1 MLLILINFKTL
12 KINNFKIKIRQF
24 FKTLLIEMLLNLAQ
38 IKLKIIRIIKN
49 YMPLIIKIMMIS
61 KSKEDIMF

>member
-1 MLLILINFKTL
+1 MLLILISFKTL
-12 KINNFKIKIRQF
+12 KINNFNIKIRQF

>member
-1 MLLILINFKTL
+1 MLLILISFKTL